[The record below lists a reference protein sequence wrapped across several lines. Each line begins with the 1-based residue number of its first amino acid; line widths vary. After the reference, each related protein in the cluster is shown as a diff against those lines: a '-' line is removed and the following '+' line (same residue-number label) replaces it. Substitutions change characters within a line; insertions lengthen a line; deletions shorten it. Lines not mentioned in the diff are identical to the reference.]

1 MLLKPVA
8 VLILVA
14 EMLTA
19 QPSFEVASIKPSD
32 PDSQLKIDYAAGGR
46 LIVTHATLRFL
57 IKIAYDISDDQ
68 ITGGPGWINSTR
80 FDVQA
85 KPAAPIAGDPQTMT
99 KDQLLMFHAPTRLRL
114 QKLLAD
120 RFQLEMRKESKPM
133 PIFALV
139 VAQAGPKM
147 KLDSSPGDAELK
159 TGDGRGVLTA
169 TRVGM
174 SALAGFLNEGQTGR
188 PVTDMTGLTG
198 KFDFRLEWT
207 PDPSLGGAPAAPAD
221 PGGISIFT
229 ALQQQLGL
237 RLDPRTGASD
247 YFVVTRAE
255 LPSAN

>member
-1 MLLKPVA
+1 MRIKPIALAILLVSTLA
-8 VLILVA
+8 A
-14 EMLTA
+14 ES
-19 QPSFEVASIKPSD
+19 SFEVASIKPSE
-32 PDSQLKIDYAAGGR
+32 PDTQLKVDFAPGGR

-80 FDVQA
+80 FDVQG
-85 KPAAPIAGDPQTMT
+85 KPPNATGSNAET
-99 KDQLLMFHAPTRLRL
+99 HLRL
-114 QKLLAD
+114 QRLLAD
-120 RFQLEMRKESKPM
+120 RFQLEMRKESKQM

-139 VAQAGPKM
+139 VAKGGPKM
-147 KLDSSPGDAELK
+147 KADSSPGDAELK
-159 TGDGRGVLTA
+159 TGNGRGVLTA

-174 SALAGFLNEGQTGR
+174 PALAGFLNEGQTGR
-188 PVTDMTGLTG
+188 PVTDMTGLQG

-207 PDPSLGGAPAAPAD
+207 PDSSLGGAPAAPVD

-237 RLDPRTGASD
+237 RLDPRTSASD

>member
-1 MLLKPVA
+1 M
-8 VLILVA
+8 ILVTA
-14 EMLTA
+14 TLAA

-32 PDSQLKIDYAAGGR
+32 PDTPLKVDFAAGGR

-68 ITGGPGWINSTR
+68 ISGGPGWINSTR
-80 FDVQA
+80 FDAQG
-85 KPAAPIAGDPQTMT
+85 KPPNATGGNPET
-99 KDQLLMFHAPTRLRL
+99 HLRL
-114 QKLLAD
+114 QRLLAD

-133 PIFALV
+133 QIFALV
-139 VAQAGPKM
+139 AAKNGQKM
-147 KLDSSPGDAELK
+147 KRDSSPGDPELK
-159 TGDGRGVLTA
+159 TGSGRGVLTA
-169 TRVGM
+169 TRVDM
-174 SALAGFLNEGQTGR
+174 PALARFLSEGQTGR
-188 PVTDMTGLTG
+188 PVTDMTGLQG

-207 PDPSLGGAPAAPAD
+207 PDSSLGAPAAPVD